1 MPDERMIS
9 SPQNQRI
16 KDAAK
21 LRDRRQRDK
30 QQRILIDGGREVLR
44 ALEANVDITEVFCCD
59 ELLHTSEAQAASARL
74 RETGAVV
81 WQVTPQVFEKLSY
94 GDRADGLI
102 AIATA
107 KTPSLIDL
115 RIKEGAL
122 VAVLEGIE
130 KPGNVGA
137 ILRSADAAGVS
148 AVILSDPKTDLYN
161 PNCIRASMGTVFSL
175 PIAISTSDEAKR
187 WLLERKFKLLA
198 ARVDGAVDYTA
209 ADFHGPTA
217 IILGSESQGL
227 TSAWQGH
234 DVQAIRLP
242 MRGLADSL
250 NVSVTAAVLFYE
262 ALRQRS

>member
-1 MPDERMIS
+1 MPDERRIS

-44 ALEANVDITEVFCCD
+44 ALKADVAITEVFCCD
-59 ELLHTSEAQAASARL
+59 ELLHTSEAPAALARL
-74 RETGAVV
+74 KETGAVI
-81 WQVTPQVFEKLSY
+81 WQVTSQVFEKLSY

-107 KTPSLIDL
+107 KTSTLADL
-115 RIKEGAL
+115 RIAEGSL

-148 AVILSDPKTDLYN
+148 AVILSDPKTDLFN

-175 PIAISTSDEAKR
+175 PIAVATSDQAKA

-209 ADFHGPTA
+209 ANFRSSTA
-217 IILGSESQGL
+217 IILGSESHGL
-227 TSAWQGH
+227 SESWQGVE
-234 DVQAIRLP
+234 VQAIRLP